1 MVKYPS
7 LNDKDRCRNPI
18 FTTKEGVHMKK
29 RAASLAL
36 VLSMILS
43 FTCQAGAV
51 DANSGDDGQQVS
63 TYAALEASAQSGG
76 LTKLGAV
83 KYILL
88 DCGMKETQFPSGDS
102 DYIAM
107 AKSVGIADDKFDGSA
122 ACSLEEL
129 HTMATS
135 TAAVNLRNAVKNG
148 TPLFVDG
155 VAQPIFPYTS
165 GVPTE
170 DGYSNDNSDIIRYS
184 VYVETNYDTDGDG
197 KLDLVKALVQLPR
210 AAAEGKYK
218 AAAIYDARPY
228 ITGCTDNGDD
238 RKFTYKKDD
247 LGYDLNSLY
256 AQPNARQAEGEAG
269 TMETAAKAKADEW
282 YYVSPY
288 ESGSWGDFYDYEDLD
303 WYDYFLVRG
312 YAVVEVGGLGT
323 RGSEGLETCGA
334 DVETDAFKCVV
345 EWLAKDSTRTA
356 YTDKENNIQIK
367 ADWSNGNVAMTGRSY
382 GGTTDFAVASTG
394 VANLKTIVPVAG
406 IASWY
411 EYTNSQGISTGSNPA
426 YSDNLGFYCAGRYID
441 EDDWNSMKDVYQK
454 YLNRIY
460 NDQMTLNGD
469 YGTHWATRDYTA
481 GDNGK
486 QIDEA
491 KNIQYSNFSCPAL
504 IVHGLNDD
512 NVRTKQFQLMYDA
525 FKNANQDVKLLL
537 HQGAHITPDY
547 DSHKTSLLIGDETY
561 NGILNKWFSHYLYD
575 QNNGAEKMATVTVQS
590 NIVDGG
596 WSTSDTWPTSDAVNA
611 NELTLTNNATGT
623 TTINSNMTGI
633 SSWRDAFTTAST
645 SASAMYTYD
654 VKDDT
659 VIKGTVKVNIK
670 ATPIQHPDKQAV
682 EAADFEAVEAAP
694 RGVDHEEI
702 MNPDN
707 QVADEEEYDAEDEY
721 GIAVMRAGSNSR
733 DALMMSAMLVDV
745 SDKAFQ
751 SYTTS
756 VTEDKTGAVNWVG
769 SGAEDYDVINFIP
782 TTSTYKI
789 IARGWIDLA
798 NPGAGFSSAS
808 AANEVRLE
816 DGKYRNYTVYLQP
829 NYYTVKAGHKLALVV
844 YTYEP
849 GKASYSENY
858 GITIDNAA
866 LSAVIPVENGACKA
880 KMSAVAEQ
888 CYVSAEAAEDD
899 DYETHGKVTGL
910 ERSMVAAGTEVTL
923 TATADS
929 GYDFSGWTV
938 NGEAV
943 EGGATKTFT
952 INGNTTIT
960 ANFTVYH
967 SSSGGGSSSGSSTTV
982 SASKSDNG
990 SVSIDKT
997 SASKGSTVT
1006 VTVKAKD
1013 GYKLDKLTIT
1023 DAKGNTVDV
1032 TDKGNGKFSFVMP
1045 EGKVTVTPTFV
1056 ADNGSQ
1062 TESKSFSDVK
1072 TGDWYADAVKYVSDK
1087 GLMSGTGSDKFA
1099 PSATTTRAMLM
1110 TVLARYAGEDTTG
1123 GAIWYEKG
1131 MEWAKAK
1138 GVSDGTNPNA
1148 NITREQLVT
1157 MMYRYAGS
1165 PATNGSLDNFS
1176 DAASVSSY
1184 AVNAIQWAVANGIV
1198 NGSNGKLNPQDN
1210 ATRAEVAAILM
1221 RFCEMSK

>member
-1 MVKYPS
+1 
-7 LNDKDRCRNPI
+7 
-18 FTTKEGVHMKK
+18 MKK

-1123 GAIWYEKG
+1123 GATWYEKG

-1157 MMYRYAGS
+1157 MMYRYVGS
-1165 PATNGSLDNFS
+1165 PKADGKLDSFS
-1176 DAASVSSY
+1176 DAASVSTY
-1184 AVNAIQWAVANGIV
+1184 AADAMQWAVANGIV
-1198 NGSNGKLNPQDN
+1198 NGSNGKLNPQNN

>member
-76 LTKLGAV
+76 LTKLNAV

-129 HTMATS
+129 HTMANS

-148 TPLFVDG
+148 TPLFVNG

-165 GVPTE
+165 GVPTK
-170 DGYSNDNSDIIRYS
+170 DGYSNDKSDIIRYS

-238 RKFTYKKDD
+238 RKFTYKEGD

-256 AQPNARQAEGEAG
+256 GSAKYQRVSNREMS
-269 TMETAAKAKADEW
+269 TMDAAKKAKAEEW

-345 EWLAKDSTRTA
+345 EWLAQNSRRVA

-460 NDQMTLNGD
+460 NDQQTLNGN
-469 YGTHWATRDYTA
+469 YGPHWATRDYTA
-481 GDNGK
+481 GNEGKKTDNGLTYNK
-486 QIDEA
+486 F
-491 KNIQYSNFSCPAL
+491 NCPAL

-525 FKNANQDVKLLL
+525 FKNANQNVKLLL

-611 NELTLTNNATGT
+611 NELTLKNTATGT

-659 VIKGTVKVNIK
+659 VIKGTVKVNIS
-670 ATPIQHPDKQAV
+670 AAPIQHPDKQAV

-866 LSAVIPVENGACKA
+866 LSAVIPVENGACEA

-888 CYVSAEAAEDD
+888 CYVSAEAAEED
-899 DYETHGKVTGL
+899 DYKTHGKVTGL
-910 ERSMVAAGTEVTL
+910 ESSMVAAGTEVTL

-960 ANFTVYH
+960 ANFTVHH
-967 SSSGGGSSSGSSTTV
+967 SSSGGSSSGSSTTV

-990 SVSIDKT
+990 SVSIDKA

-1023 DAKGNTVDV
+1023 DAKGKTVEV

-1062 TESKSFSDVK
+1062 TENKSYSDVK
-1072 TGDWYADAVKYVSDK
+1072 TGDWYADAVKYVTDK
-1087 GLMSGTGSDKFA
+1087 GLMNGTDDNQFSPNA
-1099 PSATTTRAMLM
+1099 STTRGMLM

-1123 GAIWYEKG
+1123 GATWYEKG

-1165 PATNGSLDNFS
+1165 PKADGKLDSFS
-1176 DAASVSSY
+1176 DAASVSTY
-1184 AVNAIQWAVANGIV
+1184 AADAMQWAVANGIV
-1198 NGSNGKLNPQDN
+1198 NGSNGKLNPQNN

>member
-1 MVKYPS
+1 
-7 LNDKDRCRNPI
+7 
-18 FTTKEGVHMKK
+18 MKK
-29 RAASLAL
+29 RVASLAL

-51 DANSGDDGQQVS
+51 DAG
-63 TYAALEASAQSGG
+63 AAATETQLDAVKSV
-76 LTKLGAV
+76 LLGA
-83 KYILL
+83 
-88 DCGMKETQFPSGDS
+88 GMQTRQFPSDN
-102 DYIAM
+102 DYIQV
-107 AKSVGIADDKFDGSA
+107 AKSLTIIGDDFKADA
-122 ACSLEEL
+122 ACTEKEKSAMQTKAEYIGLK
-129 HTMATS
+129 
-135 TAAVNLRNAVKNG
+135 TALDNG
-148 TPLFVDG
+148 KPLFVGG

-165 GVPTE
+165 GVPTK
-170 DGYSNDNSDIIRYS
+170 DGYSNDKSDIIRYS

-197 KLDLVKALVQLPR
+197 KLDLVKALVQIPR
-210 AAAEGKYK
+210 AAATKPDNHNF
-218 AAAIYDARPY
+218 ATIMDARPY
-228 ITGCTDNGDD
+228 ITGCTDNGTD
-238 RKFTYKKDD
+238 RKFTYKDGD
-247 LGYDLNSLY
+247 LGYNLNSLY
-256 AQPNARQAEGEAG
+256 GKARYLRVSDNKTATTMQAAANASAE
-269 TMETAAKAKADEW
+269 EW
-282 YYVSPY
+282 YYLSPY
-288 ESGSWGDFYDYEDLD
+288 ESEPDDDYYFYDYEDLD

-356 YTDKENNIQIK
+356 YTDKEKNIKIT

-411 EYTNSQGISTGSNPA
+411 DYTNSQGISTRTNPA

-441 EDDWNSMKDVYQK
+441 ENDWDSMKDVYQK

-481 GDNGK
+481 GNEGK
-486 QIDEA
+486 EGTA
-491 KNIQYSNFSCPAL
+491 STSTYNNFNCPAL

-525 FKNANQDVKLLL
+525 FKNKGQNVKLLL
-537 HQGAHITPDY
+537 HQGEHITPDY
-547 DSHKTSLLIGDETY
+547 DDHKTSLMIGNKTY
-561 NGILNKWFSHYLYD
+561 SSILNEWYSHYLYG
-575 QNNGAEKMATVTVQS
+575 QNTDDGNNAEALAAVTVQ
-590 NIVDGG
+590 NNTDGS
-596 WSTSDTWPTSDAVNA
+596 WSTLDSWPTSDSLADVN
-611 NELTLTNNATGT
+611 NKLTLTNTATGT
-623 TTINSNMTGI
+623 TTINSNMNGI
-633 SSWRDAFTTAST
+633 SNWRDTFTSSST
-645 SASAMYTYD
+645 SASAMYATEP
-654 VKDDT
+654 VANDT
-659 VIKGTVKVNIK
+659 VIKGTVQVKIS
-670 ATPIQHPDKQAV
+670 AAPIQHPDQQASAVV
-682 EAADFEAVEAAP
+682 ESAPAVAP
-694 RGVDHEEI
+694 RGASHEEI
-702 MNPDN
+702 MNPANED
-707 QVADEEEYDAEDEY
+707 ADDAASA
-721 GIAVMRAGSNSR
+721 IAVQSESTGSR

-745 SDKAFQ
+745 ADDEF
-751 SYTTS
+751 TTYPMS
-756 VTEDKTGAVNWVG
+756 RTEVKTGKMNWVG
-769 SGAEDYDVINFIP
+769 SGAQDYEIINFK
-782 TTSTYKI
+782 TVQSKYKI

-798 NPGAGFSSAS
+798 NPSAGFSSAS
-808 AANEVRLE
+808 ATAANKIELK
-816 DGKYRNYTVYLQP
+816 DGEYHNYTVYLQP

-844 YTYEP
+844 YTYEQ
-849 GKASYSENY
+849 GKARYSENY
-858 GITIDNAA
+858 GITIDNHS
-866 LSAVIPVENGACKA
+866 LSAVIPVPEGTSAA
-880 KMSAVAEQ
+880 TMSAVDNK
-888 CYVSAEAAEDD
+888 CCVSTSAKN
-899 DYETHGKVTGL
+899 GKVTGL
-910 ERSMVAAGTEVTL
+910 ESSMVAAGTEVTL

-960 ANFTVYH
+960 ANFTVHH

-990 SVSIDKT
+990 SVSVDKT

-1023 DAKGNTVDV
+1023 DAKGNTVEV
-1032 TDKGNGKFSFVMP
+1032 TDKGNGKYTFTMP

-1062 TESKSFSDVK
+1062 TESKSYSDVK

-1123 GAIWYEKG
+1123 GATWYEKG
-1131 MEWAKAK
+1131 MNWAKAK
-1138 GVSDGTNPNA
+1138 GVSDGTNPTVK
-1148 NITREQLVT
+1148 ITREQLVT
-1157 MMYRYAGS
+1157 MLYRYAGS
-1165 PATNGSLDNFS
+1165 PAANGSLDSFS
-1176 DAASVSSY
+1176 DAASVNSY
-1184 AVNAIQWAVANGIV
+1184 AANAMQWAVANGIV
-1198 NGSNGKLNPQDN
+1198 NGLNGKLNPQNN
-1210 ATRAEVAAILM
+1210 ATRAQVAAILM

>member
-1 MVKYPS
+1 
-7 LNDKDRCRNPI
+7 
-18 FTTKEGVHMKK
+18 MKK
-29 RAASLAL
+29 RAASIAL

-76 LTKLGAV
+76 LTKLDAI

-88 DCGMKETQFPSGDS
+88 DCGMKKTQFPSGDS

-129 HTMATS
+129 HTMANS
-135 TAAVNLRNAVKNG
+135 TAAVNLCNAVKNG

-165 GVPTE
+165 GVPTK

-228 ITGCTDNGDD
+228 ITGCTDNGKARGIDYTKGD
-238 RKFTYKKDD
+238 QGYNLNNLYVKPAAREAKGMANTMDTAKK
-247 LGYDLNSLY
+247 
-256 AQPNARQAEGEAG
+256 ATAE
-269 TMETAAKAKADEW
+269 EW
-282 YYVSPY
+282 YYLSPY
-288 ESGSWGDFYDYEDLD
+288 ESTWGDFYDYEDLD

-345 EWLAKDSTRTA
+345 EWLAQNSSRVA
-356 YTDKENNIQIK
+356 YTDKKNNIKIT

-411 EYTNSQGISTGSNPA
+411 DYTNSQGISTRTNPA

-441 EDDWNSMKDVYQK
+441 ENDWDSMKDVYQK

-481 GDNGK
+481 GNEGK
-486 QIDEA
+486 EGTA
-491 KNIQYSNFSCPAL
+491 STSTYNNFNCPAL

-525 FKNANQDVKLLL
+525 FKNKGQNVKLLL
-537 HQGAHITPDY
+537 HQGEHITPDY
-547 DSHKTSLLIGDETY
+547 DDHKTSLMIGNKTY
-561 NGILNKWFSHYLYD
+561 SSILNEWYSHYLYG
-575 QNNGAEKMATVTVQS
+575 QNTDDGNNAEALAAVTVQ
-590 NIVDGG
+590 NNTDGS
-596 WSTSDTWPTSDAVNA
+596 WSTLDSWPTSDSLADVN
-611 NELTLTNNATGT
+611 NKLTLTNTATGT
-623 TTINSNMTGI
+623 TTINSNMNGI
-633 SSWRDAFTTAST
+633 SNWRDTFTSSST
-645 SASAMYTYD
+645 SASAMYATES
-654 VKDDT
+654 VANDT
-659 VIKGTVKVNIK
+659 VIKGTVQVKIS
-670 ATPIQHPDKQAV
+670 AAPIQHPDQQASAVV
-682 EAADFEAVEAAP
+682 ESAPAVAP
-694 RGVDHEEI
+694 RGASHEEI
-702 MNPDN
+702 MNPANED
-707 QVADEEEYDAEDEY
+707 ADDAASA
-721 GIAVMRAGSNSR
+721 IAVQSESTGSR

-745 SDKAFQ
+745 ADDEF
-751 SYTTS
+751 TTYPMS
-756 VTEDKTGAVNWVG
+756 RTEVKTGKMNWVG
-769 SGAEDYDVINFIP
+769 SGAQDYEIINFK
-782 TTSTYKI
+782 TVQSKYKI

-798 NPGAGFSSAS
+798 NPSAGFSSAS
-808 AANEVRLE
+808 ATAANKIELK
-816 DGKYRNYTVYLQP
+816 DGEYHNYTVYLQP

-844 YTYEP
+844 YTYEQ
-849 GKASYSENY
+849 GKARYSENY
-858 GITIDNAA
+858 GITIDNHS
-866 LSAVIPVENGACKA
+866 LSAVIPVPEGTSAA
-880 KMSAVAEQ
+880 TMSAVDNK
-888 CYVSAEAAEDD
+888 CCVSTSAKN
-899 DYETHGKVTGL
+899 GKVTGL
-910 ERSMVAAGTEVTL
+910 ESSMVAAGTEVTL

-960 ANFTVYH
+960 ANFTVHH

-1023 DAKGNTVDV
+1023 DAKGKTVDV
-1032 TDKGNGKFSFVMP
+1032 IDKGNGKFSFVMP

-1056 ADNGSQ
+1056 ADNGGQ
-1062 TESKSFSDVK
+1062 TESKSYSDVK
-1072 TGDWYADAVKYVSDK
+1072 TGDWYADAVKYVADK

-1123 GAIWYEKG
+1123 GATWYEKS

-1148 NITREQLVT
+1148 NITREQIVT

-1165 PATNGSLDNFS
+1165 PKADGKLDSFS
-1176 DAASVSSY
+1176 DAASVSIY
-1184 AVNAIQWAVANGIV
+1184 AADAMQWAVANGIV
-1198 NGSNGKLNPQDN
+1198 NGSNGKLNPQNN
-1210 ATRAEVAAILM
+1210 ATRAQVAAILM

>member
-1 MVKYPS
+1 M
-7 LNDKDRCRNPI
+7 R
-18 FTTKEGVHMKK
+18 K
-29 RAASLAL
+29 RVASLAL

-51 DANSGDDGQQVS
+51 DVNSGNDGQAA
-63 TYAALEASAQSGG
+63 TFAALEASAQSGS
-76 LTKLGAV
+76 LTKLDAV

-88 DCGMKETQFPSGDS
+88 DTGMKETQFPNGDS

-107 AKSVGIADDKFDGSA
+107 AKSVGIVNDTFDGSA

-129 HTMATS
+129 NTMANS
-135 TAAVNLRNAVKNG
+135 EAAVNLRNAVKNG

-165 GVPTE
+165 GVPTDE
-170 DGYSNDNSDIIRYS
+170 GYSNADSDIIRYS

-238 RKFTYKKDD
+238 RDFTYQDGD
-247 LGYDLNSLY
+247 LGYNLDDLYN
-256 AQPNARQAEGEAG
+256 QPAAREAKG
-269 TMETAAKAKADEW
+269 TASTMDTAAKANADEW

-288 ESGSWGDFYDYEDLD
+288 ESYPGYPFYDYEDLD

-312 YAVVEVGGLGT
+312 YAAIEVGGLGT
-323 RGSEGLETCGA
+323 LGSEGLETCGA
-334 DVETDAFKCVV
+334 DVETDAFKCVI
-345 EWLAKDSTRTA
+345 EWLTGDRVA
-356 YTDKENNIQIK
+356 YTDKENNIAIK

-394 VANLKTIVPVAG
+394 VKGLKTIVPVAG

-411 EYTNSQGISTGSNPA
+411 EYTNSQGISTGRNPA

-460 NDQMTLNGD
+460 NDQIELNGD

-481 GDNGK
+481 GNAGKKTDNGLTY
-486 QIDEA
+486 D
-491 KNIQYSNFSCPAL
+491 NFNCPAL

-512 NVRTKQFQLMYDA
+512 NVRTKQFQMMYDA
-525 FKNANQDVKLLL
+525 FANAGQNVKLLL

-561 NGILNKWFSHYLYD
+561 NGILNKWFSHYLYN
-575 QNNGAEKMATVTVQS
+575 QNNGAENMATVTVQS
-590 NIVDGG
+590 NVDGS
-596 WSTSDTWPTSDAVNA
+596 WSTLNSWPTSDEAEAYA
-611 NELTLTNNATGT
+611 NTLTLNNSAEGK
-623 TTINSNMTGI
+623 TTINSDMTGI
-633 SSWRDAFTTAST
+633 NSWRDVFSSTST
-645 SASAMYTYD
+645 SASAMYTSD
-654 VKDDT
+654 VTEDT
-659 VIKGTVKVNIK
+659 VIKGTVKVNIT
-670 ATPIQHPDKQAV
+670 AAPIQHPDQETAPVTESAAV
-682 EAADFEAVEAAP
+682 VAP
-694 RGVDHEEI
+694 RGADHEEI
-702 MNPDN
+702 MDPAN
-707 QVADEEEYDAEDEY
+707 QTAKDTASA
-721 GIAVMRAGSNSR
+721 IAVQSENTGSR

-745 SDKAFQ
+745 ADEAFPT
-751 SYTTS
+751 YTTS
-756 VTEDKTGAVNWVG
+756 VTEQRTGEKNWVG
-769 SGAEDYDVINFIP
+769 SGAQDYDVINFRQVN
-782 TTSTYKI
+782 SKYKI

-798 NPGAGFSSAS
+798 NPSAGFDSAS
-808 AANEVRLE
+808 AANKIALE
-816 DGKYRNYTVYLQP
+816 DGVYHDYTVYLQP
-829 NYYTVKAGHKLALVV
+829 NYYTVEKGHKLALVV

-858 GITIDNAA
+858 GITIDNTK
-866 LSAVIPVENGACKA
+866 LSAVIPVSEGTSVATMSPVGKKYSVTTSAENGTV
-880 KMSAVAEQ
+880 SGLTENLVAEG
-888 CYVSAEAAEDD
+888 A
-899 DYETHGKVTGL
+899 
-910 ERSMVAAGTEVTL
+910 EVTL
-923 TATADS
+923 TATANS
-929 GYDFSGWTV
+929 GYRFSGWTV
-938 NGEAV
+938 NGKSV
-943 EGGATKTFT
+943 VGDATHTFT
-952 INGNTTIT
+952 ITENTTIV
-960 ANFTVYH
+960 ANFTVQSTGGGH
-967 SSSGGGSSSGSSTTV
+967 SSSSSSGSSTTV
-982 SASKSDNG
+982 SASKADNG

-1023 DAKGNTVDV
+1023 DAKGNTIEA

-1056 ADNGSQ
+1056 ADNGGQ

-1072 TGDWYADAVKYVSDK
+1072 SGDWYADAVKYVSDK
-1087 GLMSGTGSDKFA
+1087 NLMGGTGADKFSPNA
-1099 PSATTTRAMLM
+1099 STTRGMLM

-1123 GAIWYEKG
+1123 GSTWYEKG
-1131 MEWAKAK
+1131 MSWAKAN

-1157 MMYRYAGS
+1157 MLYRYAGS
-1165 PATNGSLDNFS
+1165 PAVNGKLDSFTDS
-1176 DAASVSSY
+1176 AAVSTY
-1184 AVNAIQWAVANGIV
+1184 AVNAMQWATANGIV
-1198 NGSNGKLNPQDN
+1198 NGSNGKLNPKNN

-1221 RFCEMSK
+1221 RFCEMGK

>member
-1 MVKYPS
+1 
-7 LNDKDRCRNPI
+7 
-18 FTTKEGVHMKK
+18 MKK

-76 LTKLGAV
+76 LTKLNAV

-129 HTMATS
+129 HTMENS

-165 GVPTE
+165 GVPTK
-170 DGYSNDNSDIIRYS
+170 DGYSNDKSDIIRYS

-345 EWLAKDSTRTA
+345 EWLAQNSSRVA
-356 YTDKENNIQIK
+356 YTDKKNNIRIK

-441 EDDWNSMKDVYQK
+441 EDDWKSMKDVYQK

-460 NDQMTLNGD
+460 NDQIALNGD

-481 GDNGK
+481 GNAGKRTDDKTTYDNFK
-486 QIDEA
+486 
-491 KNIQYSNFSCPAL
+491 CPAL

-525 FKNANQDVKLLL
+525 FKGKGQDVKLLL

-561 NGILNKWFSHYLYD
+561 NSILNKWFSHYLYD
-575 QNNGAEKMATVTVQS
+575 QDNGAEKMATVTVQS

-596 WSTSDTWPTSDAVNA
+596 WSTSDTWPTSDEASAYA
-611 NELTLTNNATGT
+611 NTLTLTNNETGT

-633 SSWRDAFTTAST
+633 SSWRDAFTAAST

-659 VIKGTVKVNIK
+659 VIKGTVKVKIK

-682 EAADFEAVEAAP
+682 EAADFDAVEAAP

-745 SDKAFQ
+745 SDEAFQ

-769 SGAEDYDVINFIP
+769 SGAEDYDVIKFKP
-782 TTSTYKI
+782 TTSKYKI

-798 NPGAGFSSAS
+798 NPDAGFSSAS
-808 AANEVRLE
+808 AANEIELE
-816 DGKYRNYTVYLQP
+816 DGTYNNYTVYLQP

-849 GKASYSENY
+849 GKVDDEHFENY
-858 GITIDNAA
+858 GITIDNTA
-866 LSAVIPVENGACKA
+866 LSAVIPVENGQYTAT
-880 KMSAVAEQ
+880 MSAVDNKY
-888 CYVSAEAAEDD
+888 CVSTSAKN
-899 DYETHGKVTGL
+899 GKVTGL
-910 ERSMVAAGTEVTL
+910 ESSMVAAGTEVTL

-952 INGNTTIT
+952 INSNTTIT
-960 ANFTVYH
+960 ANFTVHH

-1023 DAKGNTVDV
+1023 DAKGNTVEV
-1032 TDKGNGKFSFVMP
+1032 TDKGNGKYTFTMP

-1062 TESKSFSDVK
+1062 TESKSYSDVK

-1123 GAIWYEKG
+1123 GATWYEKG
-1131 MEWAKAK
+1131 MNWAKAK

-1184 AVNAIQWAVANGIV
+1184 AANAMQWAVANGIV
-1198 NGSNGKLNPQDN
+1198 NGSNGKLNPQNN
-1210 ATRAEVAAILM
+1210 ATRAQVAAILM

>member
-1 MVKYPS
+1 
-7 LNDKDRCRNPI
+7 
-18 FTTKEGVHMKK
+18 MKK

-51 DANSGDDGQQVS
+51 DAG
-63 TYAALEASAQSGG
+63 AAATETQLDAVKSV
-76 LTKLGAV
+76 LLGA
-83 KYILL
+83 
-88 DCGMKETQFPSGDS
+88 GMQTRQFPSDN
-102 DYIAM
+102 DYIQV
-107 AKSVGIADDKFDGSA
+107 AKSLTIIGDNFKADAECTADEKA
-122 ACSLEEL
+122 AMQSK
-129 HTMATS
+129 ATQIGLK
-135 TAAVNLRNAVKNG
+135 TAIENG
-148 TPLFVDG
+148 EPLFVNG

-170 DGYSNDNSDIIRYS
+170 DGYSNVNSDIIRYS

-197 KLDLVKALVQLPR
+197 KLDLVKALVQIPR
-210 AAAEGKYK
+210 AAATKRDNHNF
-218 AAAIYDARPY
+218 ATIMDARPY

-238 RKFTYKKDD
+238 RKFTYMEGN

-256 AQPNARQAEGEAG
+256 GSAKYQRVSDREMS
-269 TMETAAKAKADEW
+269 TMDAAKKAKAEEW

-356 YTDKENNIQIK
+356 YTDKEKNIKIT

-411 EYTNSQGISTGSNPA
+411 DYTNSQGISTRTNPA

-441 EDDWNSMKDVYQK
+441 ENDWDSMKDVYQK

-481 GDNGK
+481 GNEGK
-486 QIDEA
+486 EGTA
-491 KNIQYSNFSCPAL
+491 STSKYNNFNCPAL

-525 FKNANQDVKLLL
+525 FKNKGQNVKLLL
-537 HQGAHITPDY
+537 HQGEHITPDY
-547 DSHKTSLLIGDETY
+547 DDHKTSLMIDNKTY
-561 NGILNKWFSHYLYD
+561 SSILNEWYSHYLYG
-575 QNNGAEKMATVTVQS
+575 QNTDDGNNAEALAAVTVQ
-590 NIVDGG
+590 NNTDGS
-596 WSTSDTWPTSDAVNA
+596 WSTLDSWPTSDSLADVN
-611 NELTLTNNATGT
+611 NKLTLTNTATGT
-623 TTINSNMTGI
+623 TTINSNMNGI
-633 SSWRDAFTTAST
+633 SNWRDTFTSSST
-645 SASAMYTYD
+645 SASAMYATEP
-654 VKDDT
+654 VANDT
-659 VIKGTVKVNIK
+659 VIKGTVQVKIS
-670 ATPIQHPDKQAV
+670 AAPIQHPDQQASAVV
-682 EAADFEAVEAAP
+682 ESAPAVAP
-694 RGVDHEEI
+694 RGASHEEI
-702 MNPDN
+702 MNPANED
-707 QVADEEEYDAEDEY
+707 ADDAASA
-721 GIAVMRAGSNSR
+721 IAVQSESTGSR

-745 SDKAFQ
+745 ADNEF
-751 SYTTS
+751 TTYPMS
-756 VTEDKTGAVNWVG
+756 RTEVKTGKMNWVG
-769 SGAEDYDVINFIP
+769 SGAQDYEIINFK
-782 TTSTYKI
+782 TVQSKYKI

-798 NPGAGFSSAS
+798 NPSAGFDSAS
-808 AANEVRLE
+808 AANKISLE
-816 DGKYRNYTVYLQP
+816 DGVYHDYTVYLQP

-844 YTYEP
+844 YTYEQ
-849 GKASYSENY
+849 GKARYSENY
-858 GITIDNAA
+858 GITIDNHS
-866 LSAVIPVENGACKA
+866 LSAVIPVPEGTSAA
-880 KMSAVAEQ
+880 TMSAVGKK
-888 CYVSAEAAEDD
+888 YSVTTSAENG
-899 DYETHGKVTGL
+899 TVSGL
-910 ERSMVAAGTEVTL
+910 TENMVAEGTEVTL

-960 ANFTVYH
+960 ANFTVHH

-982 SASKSDNG
+982 STSKSDNG
-990 SVSIDKT
+990 SVSIDKA

-1023 DAKGNTVDV
+1023 DAKGNTIDV
-1032 TDKGNGKFSFVMP
+1032 TNLSNGKFSFVMP

-1056 ADNGSQ
+1056 ADNGNQ
-1062 TESKSFSDVK
+1062 TESKSYSDVK
-1072 TGDWYADAVKYVSDK
+1072 TGDWFNDAVKYVSAK
-1087 GLMSGTGSDKFA
+1087 GLMSGTSADKFA

-1123 GAIWYEKG
+1123 GATWYEKG

-1165 PATNGSLDNFS
+1165 PKADGKLDSFS
-1176 DAASVSSY
+1176 DAASVSTY
-1184 AVNAIQWAVANGIV
+1184 AADAMQWAVANGIV
-1198 NGSNGKLNPQDN
+1198 NGSNGKLNPQNN
-1210 ATRAEVAAILM
+1210 ATRAQVAAILM

>member
-1 MVKYPS
+1 
-7 LNDKDRCRNPI
+7 
-18 FTTKEGVHMKK
+18 MKK

-88 DCGMKETQFPSGDS
+88 DCGMKETQFPSDDS

-218 AAAIYDARPY
+218 AATIYDARPY

-238 RKFTYKKDD
+238 RKFTYKKGD

-256 AQPNARQAEGEAG
+256 AQPNARQAEVEAG

-312 YAVVEVGGLGT
+312 YAVGEVGGLGT

-481 GDNGK
+481 GNEGKKTDNGLTY
-486 QIDEA
+486 DD
-491 KNIQYSNFSCPAL
+491 FSCPAL

-596 WSTSDTWPTSDAVNA
+596 WFTSKTWPTSDEASAYA
-611 NELTLTNNATGT
+611 NTLTLTNNAKGT

-654 VKDDT
+654 VEADT
-659 VIKGTVKVNIK
+659 LIKGTVKVNIS
-670 ATPIQHPDKQAV
+670 AAPIQHPDKQAV

-745 SDKAFQ
+745 SDEAFQ

-756 VTEDKTGAVNWVG
+756 VTENKTGAVNWVG
-769 SGAEDYDVINFIP
+769 SGAEDYDVIKFKP
-782 TTSTYKI
+782 TTSKYKI

-849 GKASYSENY
+849 GKVDDEHFENY

-866 LSAVIPVENGACKA
+866 LSAVIPVENGQYTAT
-880 KMSAVAEQ
+880 MSAVDNKY
-888 CYVSAEAAEDD
+888 CVSTSAKN
-899 DYETHGKVTGL
+899 GKVTGL
-910 ERSMVAAGTEVTL
+910 ESSVVAAGTEVTL

-960 ANFTVYH
+960 ANFTVHH
-967 SSSGGGSSSGSSTTV
+967 SSSGGSSSGSSTTV

-990 SVSIDKT
+990 SVSIDKA

-1023 DAKGNTVDV
+1023 DAKGNTIAVAKKSDSKY
-1032 TDKGNGKFSFVMP
+1032 TFTMP
-1045 EGKVTVTPTFV
+1045 DSKVTITPTFV

-1062 TESKSFSDVK
+1062 TESKSYSDVK

-1123 GAIWYEKG
+1123 GATWYEKG
-1131 MEWAKAK
+1131 MNWAKAK

-1165 PATNGSLDNFS
+1165 PKADGKLDSFS
-1176 DAASVSSY
+1176 DAASVSTY
-1184 AVNAIQWAVANGIV
+1184 AASAMQWAVANGIV

-1221 RFCEMSK
+1221 RFCEMGK

>member
-1 MVKYPS
+1 
-7 LNDKDRCRNPI
+7 
-18 FTTKEGVHMKK
+18 MKK

-51 DANSGDDGQQVS
+51 DAKTETQLD
-63 TYAALEASAQSGG
+63 
-76 LTKLGAV
+76 AV
-83 KYILL
+83 KSILE
-88 DCGMKETQFPSGDS
+88 DAGMQEKQFPNGDS
-102 DYIAM
+102 DYIQM
-107 AKSVGIADDKFDGSA
+107 AKSLTIIGDNFKADAECTADEKA
-122 ACSLEEL
+122 AMQSK
-129 HTMATS
+129 ATQIGLK
-135 TAAVNLRNAVKNG
+135 TAIENG
-148 TPLFVDG
+148 EPLFVNG

-170 DGYSNDNSDIIRYS
+170 DGYSNVNSDIIRYS

-238 RKFTYKKDD
+238 RKFTYKEGD

-256 AQPNARQAEGEAG
+256 GSAKYQRVSDREMSTMDAAE
-269 TMETAAKAKADEW
+269 KAKAEEW

-345 EWLAKDSTRTA
+345 EWLAQNSSRVA
-356 YTDKENNIQIK
+356 YTDKKNNIQIK

-460 NDQMTLNGD
+460 NDQKTLNGN

-481 GDNGK
+481 GNNGK

-491 KNIQYSNFSCPAL
+491 KNIQYNHFNCPAL

-525 FKNANQDVKLLL
+525 FKNANQNVKLLL

-596 WSTSDTWPTSDAVNA
+596 WSTSDTWPTSDEASAYA
-611 NELTLTNNATGT
+611 NTLTLTNNETGT

-654 VKDDT
+654 VKADT
-659 VIKGTVKVNIK
+659 VIKGTVKVNIS
-670 ATPIQHPDKQAV
+670 AAPIQHPDKQAV

-707 QVADEEEYDAEDEY
+707 QVADEDEYDAEDEY

-745 SDKAFQ
+745 SDEAFQ

-756 VTEDKTGAVNWVG
+756 VTENKTGAVNWVG
-769 SGAEDYDVINFIP
+769 SGAEDYDVIEFKP
-782 TTSTYKI
+782 TTSKYKI

-808 AANEVRLE
+808 AANEIELE
-816 DGKYRNYTVYLQP
+816 DGTYNNYTVYLQP

-866 LSAVIPVENGACKA
+866 LSAVIPVENGACEA

-910 ERSMVAAGTEVTL
+910 ESSMVAAGTEVTL

-952 INGNTTIT
+952 INSNTTIT
-960 ANFTVYH
+960 ANFTVHH

-1062 TESKSFSDVK
+1062 TESKSYSDVK

-1087 GLMSGTGSDKFA
+1087 GLMSGTSADKFA

-1123 GAIWYEKG
+1123 GATWYEKG
-1131 MEWAKAK
+1131 MNWAKAK

-1165 PATNGSLDNFS
+1165 PKADGKLDSFS
-1176 DAASVSSY
+1176 DAASVRTY
-1184 AVNAIQWAVANGIV
+1184 AADAMQWAVANGIV

>member
-1 MVKYPS
+1 
-7 LNDKDRCRNPI
+7 
-18 FTTKEGVHMKK
+18 MKK

-51 DANSGDDGQQVS
+51 DAKTETQLD
-63 TYAALEASAQSGG
+63 
-76 LTKLGAV
+76 AV
-83 KYILL
+83 KSILE
-88 DCGMKETQFPSGDS
+88 DAGMQEKQFPNGDS
-102 DYIAM
+102 DYIQM
-107 AKSVGIADDKFDGSA
+107 AKSLTIIGDNFKADAECTADEKA
-122 ACSLEEL
+122 AMQSK
-129 HTMATS
+129 ATQIG
-135 TAAVNLRNAVKNG
+135 LKNAIENG
-148 TPLFVDG
+148 EPLFVGG

-165 GVPTE
+165 GVPTK
-170 DGYSNDNSDIIRYS
+170 DGYSNDKSDIIRYS

-197 KLDLVKALVQLPR
+197 KLDLVKALVQIPR
-210 AAAEGKYK
+210 AAATKPDNHNF
-218 AAAIYDARPY
+218 ATIMDARPY
-228 ITGCTDNGDD
+228 ITGCTDNGTD
-238 RKFTYKKDD
+238 RKFTYKDGD
-247 LGYDLNSLY
+247 LGYNLNSLY
-256 AQPNARQAEGEAG
+256 GKARYLRVSDNKTATTMQAAANASAE
-269 TMETAAKAKADEW
+269 EW
-282 YYVSPY
+282 YYLSPY
-288 ESGSWGDFYDYEDLD
+288 ESEPDDDYYFYDYEDLD

-356 YTDKENNIQIK
+356 YTDKEKNIKIT

-411 EYTNSQGISTGSNPA
+411 DYTNSQGISTRTNPA

-441 EDDWNSMKDVYQK
+441 ENDWDSMKDVYQK

-481 GDNGK
+481 GNEGK
-486 QIDEA
+486 A
-491 KNIQYSNFSCPAL
+491 GTASTSKYNNFNCPAL

-525 FKNANQDVKLLL
+525 FKNKGQNVKLLL
-537 HQGAHITPDY
+537 HQGEHITPDY
-547 DSHKTSLLIGDETY
+547 DDHKTSLMIGNKTY
-561 NGILNKWFSHYLYD
+561 SSILNEWYSHYLYG
-575 QNNGAEKMATVTVQS
+575 QNIDDGNNAEALAAVTVQ
-590 NIVDGG
+590 NNTDGS
-596 WSTSDTWPTSDAVNA
+596 WSTLDSWPTSDSLADVN
-611 NELTLTNNATGT
+611 NKLTLTNTATGT
-623 TTINSNMTGI
+623 TTINSNMNGI
-633 SSWRDAFTTAST
+633 SNWRDTFTSSST
-645 SASAMYTYD
+645 SASAMYATKP
-654 VKDDT
+654 VANDT
-659 VIKGTVKVNIK
+659 VIKGTVQVKIS
-670 ATPIQHPDKQAV
+670 AAPIQHPDQQASAVV
-682 EAADFEAVEAAP
+682 ESAPAVAP
-694 RGVDHEEI
+694 RGASHEEI
-702 MNPDN
+702 MNPANED
-707 QVADEEEYDAEDEY
+707 ADDAASA
-721 GIAVMRAGSNSR
+721 IAVQSESTGSR

-745 SDKAFQ
+745 ADDEF
-751 SYTTS
+751 TTYPMS
-756 VTEDKTGAVNWVG
+756 RTEVKTGKMNWVG
-769 SGAEDYDVINFIP
+769 SGAQDYEIINFK
-782 TTSTYKI
+782 TVQSKYKI

-798 NPGAGFSSAS
+798 NPSAGFDSAS
-808 AANEVRLE
+808 AANKISLE
-816 DGKYRNYTVYLQP
+816 DGVYHDYTVYLQP

-849 GKASYSENY
+849 GKARYSENY
-858 GITIDNAA
+858 GITIDNHS
-866 LSAVIPVENGACKA
+866 LSAVIPVPEGTSAA
-880 KMSAVAEQ
+880 TMSAVGKK
-888 CYVSAEAAEDD
+888 YSVTTSAENG
-899 DYETHGKVTGL
+899 TVSGL
-910 ERSMVAAGTEVTL
+910 TENMVAEGTEVTL

-929 GYDFSGWTV
+929 GYNFSGWTV
-938 NGEAV
+938 NGQSVA
-943 EGGATKTFT
+943 GGATHTFT
-952 INGNTTIT
+952 ITENTTIV
-960 ANFTVYH
+960 ANFTAQSSGGH
-967 SSSGGGSSSGSSTTV
+967 SSGGSSSGSSTTV

-990 SVSIDKT
+990 SVSIDKA

-1023 DAKGNTVDV
+1023 DAKGKTVDV

-1062 TESKSFSDVK
+1062 TESKSYSDVK

-1123 GAIWYEKG
+1123 GATWYEKG
-1131 MEWAKAK
+1131 MNWAKAK

-1165 PATNGSLDNFS
+1165 PKADGKLDSFS
-1176 DAASVSSY
+1176 DAASVSTY
-1184 AVNAIQWAVANGIV
+1184 AAEAMQWAVAHGIV
-1198 NGSNGKLNPQDN
+1198 NGSNGKLNPQNN
-1210 ATRAEVAAILM
+1210 ATRAQVAAILM

>member
-1 MVKYPS
+1 
-7 LNDKDRCRNPI
+7 
-18 FTTKEGVHMKK
+18 MKK

-129 HTMATS
+129 NTMANS
-135 TAAVNLRNAVKNG
+135 TEAVNLRNAVKNG

-269 TMETAAKAKADEW
+269 TMEAAAKAKADEW

-356 YTDKENNIQIK
+356 YTDKEKNIKIT

-460 NDQMTLNGD
+460 NDQKTLNGN
-469 YGTHWATRDYTA
+469 YGPHWATRDYTA
-481 GDNGK
+481 GNEGKKTDNGLTYNK
-486 QIDEA
+486 F
-491 KNIQYSNFSCPAL
+491 NCPAL

-561 NGILNKWFSHYLYD
+561 NGILNKWFSHYLYN

-670 ATPIQHPDKQAV
+670 AAPIQHPDKQAV
-682 EAADFEAVEAAP
+682 EAADFDAVEAAP

-745 SDKAFQ
+745 SDEAFQ

-769 SGAEDYDVINFIP
+769 SGAKDYDVIKFKP
-782 TTSTYKI
+782 TTSKYKI

-798 NPGAGFSSAS
+798 NPDAGFSSAS
-808 AANEVRLE
+808 AANEIELE
-816 DGKYRNYTVYLQP
+816 DGTYNNYTVYLQP

-960 ANFTVYH
+960 ANFTVHH
-967 SSSGGGSSSGSSTTV
+967 SSSGGSSSGSSTTV

-1023 DAKGNTVDV
+1023 DAKGNTVEV

-1056 ADNGSQ
+1056 ADNGGQ
-1062 TESKSFSDVK
+1062 TESKSYSDVK

-1123 GAIWYEKG
+1123 GATWYEKS

-1165 PATNGSLDNFS
+1165 PKADGKLDSFS
-1176 DAASVSSY
+1176 DAASVSTY
-1184 AVNAIQWAVANGIV
+1184 AADAMQWAVANGIV
-1198 NGSNGKLNPQDN
+1198 NGSNGKLNPQNN

>member
-1 MVKYPS
+1 
-7 LNDKDRCRNPI
+7 
-18 FTTKEGVHMKK
+18 MKK

-76 LTKLGAV
+76 LTKLNAV

-129 HTMATS
+129 HTMENS

-165 GVPTE
+165 GVPTK
-170 DGYSNDNSDIIRYS
+170 DGYSNDKSDIIRYS

-228 ITGCTDNGDD
+228 ITGCTDYGRSRGFN
-238 RKFTYKKDD
+238 YKNADTD
-247 LGYDLNSLY
+247 YDLDTLY
-256 AQPNARQAEGEAG
+256 GSAAPRDAQGEMS
-269 TMETAAKAKADEW
+269 TMDAAKNASADEW
-282 YYVSPY
+282 YYLSPY
-288 ESGSWGDFYDYEDLD
+288 ESYPNYPFYDYEDLD

-312 YAVVEVGGLGT
+312 YAAIEVGGLGT
-323 RGSEGLETCGA
+323 RGSEGLETCGT
-334 DVETDAFKCVV
+334 DVETDAFKCVI
-345 EWLAKDSTRTA
+345 EWLTGNRVA
-356 YTDKENNIQIK
+356 YTDKESNIEIK

-394 VANLKTIVPVAG
+394 VKGLKTIVPVAG

-411 EYTNSQGISTGSNPA
+411 EYTNSQGISTSDNPA
-426 YSDNLGFYCAGRYID
+426 YSDNLGLYCAGRYID
-441 EDDWNSMKDVYQK
+441 EDDWNSIKDTYQA

-460 NDQMTLNGD
+460 NDQVALNGD

-481 GDNGK
+481 GNTGKKTDNGLTY
-486 QIDEA
+486 D
-491 KNIQYSNFSCPAL
+491 NFSCPAL
-504 IVHGLNDD
+504 IVHGLNDT

-525 FKNANQDVKLLL
+525 FKNAKQNVKLLL

-596 WSTSDTWPTSDAVNA
+596 WSTSDTWPTSDEASAYA
-611 NELTLTNNATGT
+611 NTLTLTNNAKGT

-654 VKDDT
+654 VKADT
-659 VIKGTVKVNIK
+659 VIKGTVKVNIS
-670 ATPIQHPDKQAV
+670 AAPIQHLDKQVV
-682 EAADFEAVEAAP
+682 EAADFDAVEAAP

-745 SDKAFQ
+745 SDEAFQ

-756 VTEDKTGAVNWVG
+756 VTENKTGAVNWVG
-769 SGAEDYDVINFIP
+769 SGAEDYDVIKFKP
-782 TTSTYKI
+782 TTSKYKI

-798 NPGAGFSSAS
+798 NPDAGFSSAS

-816 DGKYRNYTVYLQP
+816 DGKPRNYTVYLQP

-849 GKASYSENY
+849 GKVDDEHFENY

-866 LSAVIPVENGACKA
+866 LSAVIPVENGQYTAT
-880 KMSAVAEQ
+880 MSAVDNK
-888 CYVSAEAAEDD
+888 CCVSTSAKN
-899 DYETHGKVTGL
+899 GKVTGL
-910 ERSMVAAGTEVTL
+910 ESSMVAAGTEVTL

-960 ANFTVYH
+960 ANFTVH
-967 SSSGGGSSSGSSTTV
+967 HSSGGGSSSGSSTTV

-1023 DAKGNTVDV
+1023 DAKGKTVDV

-1056 ADNGSQ
+1056 ADNGNQ
-1062 TESKSFSDVK
+1062 TESKSYSDVK
-1072 TGDWYADAVKYVSDK
+1072 TGDWFNDAVKYVSDK

-1123 GAIWYEKG
+1123 GATWYEKG
-1131 MEWAKAK
+1131 MNWAKAK

-1165 PATNGSLDNFS
+1165 PKADGKLDSFS
-1176 DAASVSSY
+1176 DAASVSTY
-1184 AVNAIQWAVANGIV
+1184 AASAMQWAVANGIV

>member
-1 MVKYPS
+1 
-7 LNDKDRCRNPI
+7 
-18 FTTKEGVHMKK
+18 MKK
-29 RAASLAL
+29 RAASIAL

-76 LTKLGAV
+76 LTKLDAV

-88 DCGMKETQFPSGDS
+88 DCGMKKTQFPSGDS

-129 HTMATS
+129 NTMANS

-148 TPLFVDG
+148 TPLFVGG

-165 GVPTE
+165 GVPTK
-170 DGYSNDNSDIIRYS
+170 DGYSNDKSDIIRYS

-228 ITGCTDNGDD
+228 ITGCTDNGEA

-345 EWLAKDSTRTA
+345 EWLAQNSSRVA
-356 YTDKENNIQIK
+356 YTDKKNNIRIK

-460 NDQMTLNGD
+460 NDQMTLNGN
-469 YGTHWATRDYTA
+469 YGPHWATRDYTA
-481 GDNGK
+481 GNEGKKTDNGLTYNK
-486 QIDEA
+486 F
-491 KNIQYSNFSCPAL
+491 NCPAL

-525 FKNANQDVKLLL
+525 FKNAKQNVKLLL

-596 WSTSDTWPTSDAVNA
+596 WSTSDTWPTSDEASAYA
-611 NELTLTNNATGT
+611 NTLTLTNNETGT

-633 SSWRDAFTTAST
+633 SSWRDAFTAAST

-654 VKDDT
+654 VKADT

-670 ATPIQHPDKQAV
+670 AAPIQHSDKQAV

-769 SGAEDYDVINFIP
+769 SGAEDYDVIKFKP
-782 TTSTYKI
+782 TTSKYKI

-798 NPGAGFSSAS
+798 NPDAGFSSAS

-816 DGKYRNYTVYLQP
+816 DGKPRNYTVYLQP

-849 GKASYSENY
+849 GKVDDEHFENY

-866 LSAVIPVENGACKA
+866 LSAVIPVENGQYTAT
-880 KMSAVAEQ
+880 MSAVDNKY
-888 CYVSAEAAEDD
+888 CVSTSAKN
-899 DYETHGKVTGL
+899 GKVTGL
-910 ERSMVAAGTEVTL
+910 ESSVVAAGTEVTL

-960 ANFTVYH
+960 ANFTVHH

-1023 DAKGNTVDV
+1023 DAKGNTVEV
-1032 TDKGNGKFSFVMP
+1032 TDKGNGKYTFTMP

-1062 TESKSFSDVK
+1062 TESKSYSDVK

-1123 GAIWYEKG
+1123 GAAWYEKG
-1131 MEWAKAK
+1131 MNWAKTN

-1157 MMYRYAGS
+1157 MLYRYAGS
-1165 PATNGSLDNFS
+1165 PKADGKLDSFS
-1176 DAASVSSY
+1176 DAASVSTY
-1184 AVNAIQWAVANGIV
+1184 AADAMQWAVANGIV
-1198 NGSNGKLNPQDN
+1198 NGSNGKLNPQNN

-1221 RFCEMSK
+1221 RFCEMGK

>member
-1 MVKYPS
+1 
-7 LNDKDRCRNPI
+7 
-18 FTTKEGVHMKK
+18 MKK

-51 DANSGDDGQQVS
+51 DAG
-63 TYAALEASAQSGG
+63 AAATETQLDAVKSV
-76 LTKLGAV
+76 LLGA
-83 KYILL
+83 
-88 DCGMKETQFPSGDS
+88 GMQTRQFPSDN
-102 DYIAM
+102 DYIQV
-107 AKSVGIADDKFDGSA
+107 AKSLTIIGDNFKADAECTADEKA
-122 ACSLEEL
+122 AMQSK
-129 HTMATS
+129 ATQIGLK
-135 TAAVNLRNAVKNG
+135 TAIENG
-148 TPLFVDG
+148 EPLFVNG

-170 DGYSNDNSDIIRYS
+170 DGYSNVNSDIIRYS

-197 KLDLVKALVQLPR
+197 KLDLVKALVQIPR
-210 AAAEGKYK
+210 AAAKK
-218 AAAIYDARPY
+218 RDNHNFATIMDARPY

-238 RKFTYKKDD
+238 RKFTYKEGDPD
-247 LGYDLNSLY
+247 YDLNSLY
-256 AQPNARQAEGEAG
+256 GSAKYQRVSNGEMRTMDAAE
-269 TMETAAKAKADEW
+269 KAKAEEW
-282 YYVSPY
+282 YYLSPY
-288 ESGSWGDFYDYEDLD
+288 ESSPKYPFYDYEDLD

-481 GDNGK
+481 GNDGK
-486 QIDEA
+486 RVDAA
-491 KNIQYSNFSCPAL
+491 KNIQYSKFSCPAL

-525 FKNANQDVKLLL
+525 FKNANQNVKLLL

-575 QNNGAEKMATVTVQS
+575 QKNGAEDMKTVTVQS

-596 WSTSDTWPTSDAVNA
+596 WSTSDTWPTSDEASAYA
-611 NELTLTNNATGT
+611 NTLTLTNNETGT

-633 SSWRDAFTTAST
+633 SSWRDAFTAAST

-659 VIKGTVKVNIK
+659 VIKGTVKVKIK

-682 EAADFEAVEAAP
+682 EAADFDAVEAAP

-745 SDKAFQ
+745 SDEAFQ

-769 SGAEDYDVINFIP
+769 SGAEDYDVIKFKP
-782 TTSTYKI
+782 TTSKYKI

-798 NPGAGFSSAS
+798 NPDAGFSSAS
-808 AANEVRLE
+808 AANEIELE
-816 DGKYRNYTVYLQP
+816 DGTYNNYTVYLQP

-866 LSAVIPVENGACKA
+866 LSAVIPVKNGACEA

-952 INGNTTIT
+952 INSNTTIT
-960 ANFTVYH
+960 ANFTVHH

-982 SASKSDNG
+982 STSKSDNG
-990 SVSIDKT
+990 SVSIDKA

-1062 TESKSFSDVK
+1062 TESKSYSDVK
-1072 TGDWYADAVKYVSDK
+1072 TGDWFNDAVKYVSDK

-1123 GAIWYEKG
+1123 GATWYEKS

-1165 PATNGSLDNFS
+1165 PKADGKLDSFS
-1176 DAASVSSY
+1176 DATSVSTY
-1184 AVNAIQWAVANGIV
+1184 AADAMQWAVANGIV
-1198 NGSNGKLNPQDN
+1198 NGSSGKLNPQNN

>member
-1 MVKYPS
+1 
-7 LNDKDRCRNPI
+7 
-18 FTTKEGVHMKK
+18 MKK

-51 DANSGDDGQQVS
+51 
-63 TYAALEASAQSGG
+63 E
-76 LTKLGAV
+76 TKTETQLDAV
-83 KYILL
+83 KSILA
-88 DCGMKETQFPSGDS
+88 DAGMQEKQFPNGDS
-102 DYIAM
+102 DYIQM
-107 AKSVGIADDKFDGSA
+107 AKSLTIIGDNFKADAECTADEKA
-122 ACSLEEL
+122 AMQSK
-129 HTMATS
+129 ATQIGLK
-135 TAAVNLRNAVKNG
+135 TAIENG
-148 TPLFVDG
+148 EPLFVDG

-165 GVPTE
+165 GMA
-170 DGYSNDNSDIIRYS
+170 DKDDYSNDDSDIIRYS

-197 KLDLVKALVQLPR
+197 KLDLVKALVQIPR
-210 AAAEGKYK
+210 AAAENPNNHKF
-218 AAAIYDARPY
+218 ATIMDARPY
-228 ITGCTDNGDD
+228 ITGCTDNGAD
-238 RKFTYKKDD
+238 RKFTYKEGD

-256 AQPNARQAEGEAG
+256 GSAKYQRVSNGEMS
-269 TMETAAKAKADEW
+269 TMDAAKKATADEW
-282 YYVSPY
+282 YYLSPY
-288 ESGSWGDFYDYEDLD
+288 ESSPKYPFYDYEDLD

-312 YAVVEVGGLGT
+312 YAVIEVGGLGT

-345 EWLAKDSTRTA
+345 EWLAQNSSRAA

-394 VANLKTIVPVAG
+394 VENLKTIVPVAG

-411 EYTNSQGISTGSNPA
+411 EYTNSQGISTGRNPA

-481 GDNGK
+481 GNEGKKTDNGLNY
-486 QIDEA
+486 D
-491 KNIQYSNFSCPAL
+491 NFNCPAL

-525 FKNANQDVKLLL
+525 FKNANQNVKLLL

-575 QNNGAEKMATVTVQS
+575 VENGAENMATVTVQS

-596 WSTSDTWPTSDAVNA
+596 WFTSDTWPTSDAVNA
-611 NELTLTNNATGT
+611 NELTLTNNAKGT

-645 SASAMYTYD
+645 SASAMYTYN
-654 VKDDT
+654 VTDDT

-670 ATPIQHPDKQAV
+670 AAPIQHPDKQAV

-707 QVADEEEYDAEDEY
+707 QVADEDEYDAEDEY

-745 SDKAFQ
+745 SDEAFQ

-756 VTEDKTGAVNWVG
+756 VTENKTGAVNWIG
-769 SGAEDYDVINFIP
+769 SGAEDYDVIKFKP
-782 TTSTYKI
+782 TTSKYKI

-816 DGKYRNYTVYLQP
+816 DDTYNNYTVYLQP

-866 LSAVIPVENGACKA
+866 LSAVIPVENGQYTAT
-880 KMSAVAEQ
+880 MSAVDNKY
-888 CYVSAEAAEDD
+888 CVSTSAKN
-899 DYETHGKVTGL
+899 GKITGL
-910 ERSMVAAGTEVTL
+910 ESSMVAAGTEVTL

-960 ANFTVYH
+960 ANFTVHH
-967 SSSGGGSSSGSSTTV
+967 SSNGGGSSSGSSTTV

-1006 VTVKAKD
+1006 VAVKAKD
-1013 GYKLDKLTIT
+1013 GYKLDKLTII

-1032 TDKGNGKFSFVMP
+1032 TDKGDGKFSFVMP

-1056 ADNGSQ
+1056 ADNGGQ

-1110 TVLARYAGEDTTG
+1110 TVLARYVGEDTTG
-1123 GAIWYEKG
+1123 GATWYEKG

-1148 NITREQLVT
+1148 DITREQLVT
-1157 MMYRYAGS
+1157 MLYRYAGS
-1165 PATNGSLDNFS
+1165 PKADGKLDSFS

-1184 AVNAIQWAVANGIV
+1184 AVNAMQWAVANGIV
-1198 NGSNGKLNPQDN
+1198 NGSNGKLNSQNN

-1221 RFCEMSK
+1221 RFCEMGK

>member
-1 MVKYPS
+1 
-7 LNDKDRCRNPI
+7 
-18 FTTKEGVHMKK
+18 MKK

-76 LTKLGAV
+76 LTKLNAV

-129 HTMATS
+129 HTMENS

-170 DGYSNDNSDIIRYS
+170 DGYSNDKSDIIRYS

-238 RKFTYKKDD
+238 RKFTYKEGD

-345 EWLAKDSTRTA
+345 EWLAQNSSRVA
-356 YTDKENNIQIK
+356 YTDKKNNIRIK

-441 EDDWNSMKDVYQK
+441 EDDWKSMKDVYQK

-460 NDQMTLNGD
+460 NDQIALNGN
-469 YGTHWATRDYTA
+469 YGPHWATRDYTA
-481 GDNGK
+481 GNEGKKTDNGLTYNK
-486 QIDEA
+486 F
-491 KNIQYSNFSCPAL
+491 NCPAL

-525 FKNANQDVKLLL
+525 FKNAKQNVKLLL

-596 WSTSDTWPTSDAVNA
+596 WSTSDTWPTSDEASAYA
-611 NELTLTNNATGT
+611 NTLTLTNNAKGT

-654 VKDDT
+654 VKADT
-659 VIKGTVKVNIK
+659 VIKGTVKVNIS
-670 ATPIQHPDKQAV
+670 AAPIQHLDKQVV
-682 EAADFEAVEAAP
+682 EAADFDAVEAAP

-745 SDKAFQ
+745 SDEAFQ

-756 VTEDKTGAVNWVG
+756 VTENKTGAVNWVG
-769 SGAEDYDVINFIP
+769 SGAEDYDVIKFKP
-782 TTSTYKI
+782 TTSKYKI

-798 NPGAGFSSAS
+798 NPDAGFSSAS

-816 DGKYRNYTVYLQP
+816 DGKPRNYTVYLQP

-849 GKASYSENY
+849 GKVDDEHFENY

-866 LSAVIPVENGACKA
+866 LSAVIPVENGQYTAT
-880 KMSAVAEQ
+880 MSAVDNK
-888 CYVSAEAAEDD
+888 CCVSTSAKN
-899 DYETHGKVTGL
+899 GKVTGL
-910 ERSMVAAGTEVTL
+910 ESSMVAAGTEVTL

-960 ANFTVYH
+960 ANFTVH
-967 SSSGGGSSSGSSTTV
+967 HSSGGGSSSGSSTTV

-1023 DAKGNTVDV
+1023 DAKGKTVDV

-1056 ADNGSQ
+1056 ADNGGQ
-1062 TESKSFSDVK
+1062 TESKSYSDVK
-1072 TGDWYADAVKYVSDK
+1072 TGDWFNDAVKYVSAK
-1087 GLMSGTGSDKFA
+1087 GLMSGTSADKFA

-1123 GAIWYEKG
+1123 GATWYEKS

-1165 PATNGSLDNFS
+1165 PKADGKLDSFS
-1176 DAASVSSY
+1176 DAASVSTY
-1184 AVNAIQWAVANGIV
+1184 AADAMQWAVAHGIV
-1198 NGSNGKLNPQDN
+1198 NGSNGKLNPQNN
-1210 ATRAEVAAILM
+1210 ATRAQVAAILM

>member
-1 MVKYPS
+1 MVKYSS
-7 LNDKDRCRNPI
+7 LNDKDRCKNPI

-29 RAASLAL
+29 RVASLAL
-36 VLSMILS
+36 VLSIILS

-51 DANSGDDGQQVS
+51 DAG
-63 TYAALEASAQSGG
+63 AAATETQLDAVKSV
-76 LTKLGAV
+76 LLGA
-83 KYILL
+83 
-88 DCGMKETQFPSGDS
+88 GMQTRQFPSDN
-102 DYIAM
+102 DYIQV
-107 AKSVGIADDKFDGSA
+107 AKSLTIIGDNFKADAECTADEKA
-122 ACSLEEL
+122 AMQSK
-129 HTMATS
+129 ATQIG
-135 TAAVNLRNAVKNG
+135 LKNAIENG
-148 TPLFVDG
+148 EPLFVGG

-165 GVPTE
+165 GMA
-170 DGYSNDNSDIIRYS
+170 DKDDYSNDDSDIIRYS

-197 KLDLVKALVQLPR
+197 KLDLVKALVQIPR
-210 AAAEGKYK
+210 AAAVNPDNHKF
-218 AAAIYDARPY
+218 ATIMDARPY

-238 RKFTYKKDD
+238 RKFTYKEGD

-256 AQPNARQAEGEAG
+256 GSAKYQRVSNGEMS
-269 TMETAAKAKADEW
+269 TMDAAKKATADEW

-345 EWLAKDSTRTA
+345 EWLAQNSSRAA
-356 YTDKENNIQIK
+356 YTDKENNIKIE

-394 VANLKTIVPVAG
+394 VENLKTIVPVAG

-411 EYTNSQGISTGSNPA
+411 EYTNSQGISTGRNPA

-460 NDQMTLNGD
+460 NDQKTLNGD
-469 YGTHWATRDYTA
+469 YGDHWKTRDYTA
-481 GDNGK
+481 GNSGKKTDNGLTY
-486 QIDEA
+486 
-491 KNIQYSNFSCPAL
+491 NNFKCPAL

-525 FKNANQDVKLLL
+525 FAKAGKDVKLLL

-561 NGILNKWFSHYLYD
+561 NGILNKWFSYYLY
-575 QNNGAEKMATVTVQS
+575 NRTENHANEMATVTVQS

-596 WSTSDTWPTSDAVNA
+596 WFTSDTWPTSDAVNA
-611 NELTLTNNATGT
+611 NELTLTNNAKGT

-645 SASAMYTYD
+645 SASAMYTYN
-654 VKDDT
+654 VTDDT

-670 ATPIQHPDKQAV
+670 AAPIQHPDKQAV

-707 QVADEEEYDAEDEY
+707 QTADEEEYDAEDEY

-745 SDKAFQ
+745 SDEAFQ

-756 VTEDKTGAVNWVG
+756 VTENKTGAVNWVG
-769 SGAEDYDVINFIP
+769 SGAEDYDVIKFKP
-782 TTSTYKI
+782 TTSKYKI

-798 NPGAGFSSAS
+798 NPSAGFSSAS
-808 AANEVRLE
+808 AANEIELE
-816 DGKYRNYTVYLQP
+816 DGTYNNYTVYLQP

-866 LSAVIPVENGACKA
+866 LSAVIPVENGQYTAT
-880 KMSAVAEQ
+880 MSAVDNKY
-888 CYVSAEAAEDD
+888 CVSTSAKN
-899 DYETHGKVTGL
+899 GKVTGL
-910 ERSMVAAGTEVTL
+910 ESSVVAAGTEVTL

-960 ANFTVYH
+960 ANFTVHH
-967 SSSGGGSSSGSSTTV
+967 SSSGGSSSGSSTTV

-1023 DAKGNTVDV
+1023 DTKGKTVDV

-1056 ADNGSQ
+1056 ADNGDQ
-1062 TESKSFSDVK
+1062 TESKSYSDVK

-1123 GAIWYEKG
+1123 GATWYEKG

-1157 MMYRYAGS
+1157 MLYRYAGS
-1165 PATNGSLDNFS
+1165 PKADGKLDSFS
-1176 DAASVSSY
+1176 DSASVSTY
-1184 AVNAIQWAVANGIV
+1184 AADAMQWAVANGIV

>member
-1 MVKYPS
+1 
-7 LNDKDRCRNPI
+7 
-18 FTTKEGVHMKK
+18 MKK

-51 DANSGDDGQQVS
+51 DAKTETQLD
-63 TYAALEASAQSGG
+63 
-76 LTKLGAV
+76 AV
-83 KYILL
+83 KSILE
-88 DCGMKETQFPSGDS
+88 DAGMQEKQFPNGDS
-102 DYIAM
+102 DYIQM
-107 AKSVGIADDKFDGSA
+107 AKSLTIIGDNFKADAECTADEKA
-122 ACSLEEL
+122 AMQSK
-129 HTMATS
+129 ATQIGLK
-135 TAAVNLRNAVKNG
+135 TAIENG
-148 TPLFVDG
+148 EPLFVNG

-170 DGYSNDNSDIIRYS
+170 DGYSNVNSDIIRYS

-312 YAVVEVGGLGT
+312 YAAIEVGGLGT

-334 DVETDAFKCVV
+334 DVETDAFKCVI
-345 EWLAKDSTRTA
+345 EWLTGDRAA
-356 YTDKENNIQIK
+356 YTDRTSNIAIK

-394 VANLKTIVPVAG
+394 VKGLKTIVPVAG

-481 GDNGK
+481 GNDGK
-486 QIDEA
+486 QIDVA
-491 KNIQYSNFSCPAL
+491 KHIQYSKFSCPAL

-525 FKNANQDVKLLL
+525 FKNANQNVKLLL

-575 QNNGAEKMATVTVQS
+575 QKNGAEDMKTVTVQS

-596 WSTSDTWPTSDAVNA
+596 WSTSDTWPTSDEASAYA
-611 NELTLTNNATGT
+611 NTLTLTNNATGT

-654 VKDDT
+654 VKADT
-659 VIKGTVKVNIK
+659 VIKGTVKVNIS
-670 ATPIQHPDKQAV
+670 AAPIQHPDKQAV

-707 QVADEEEYDAEDEY
+707 QVADEDEYDAEDEY

-745 SDKAFQ
+745 SDEAFQ

-756 VTEDKTGAVNWVG
+756 VTENKTGAVNWVG
-769 SGAEDYDVINFIP
+769 SGAEDYDVIKFKP
-782 TTSTYKI
+782 TTSKYKI

-808 AANEVRLE
+808 AANEIELE
-816 DGKYRNYTVYLQP
+816 DGTYNNYTVYLQP

-866 LSAVIPVENGACKA
+866 LSAVIPVENGQYTAT
-880 KMSAVAEQ
+880 MSAVDNKY
-888 CYVSAEAAEDD
+888 CVSTSAKN
-899 DYETHGKVTGL
+899 GKVTGL
-910 ERSMVAAGTEVTL
+910 ESSMVAAGTEVTL

-952 INGNTTIT
+952 INSNTTIT
-960 ANFTVYH
+960 ANFTVHH

-982 SASKSDNG
+982 STSKSDNG
-990 SVSIDKT
+990 SVSIDKA

-1023 DAKGNTVDV
+1023 DAKGNAVDV

-1056 ADNGSQ
+1056 ADNGGQ
-1062 TESKSFSDVK
+1062 TESKSYSDVK
-1072 TGDWYADAVKYVSDK
+1072 TGDWYADAVKYVADK

-1123 GAIWYEKG
+1123 GATWYEKG

-1148 NITREQLVT
+1148 DITREQLVT
-1157 MMYRYAGS
+1157 MLYRYAGS
-1165 PATNGSLDNFS
+1165 PKADGKFDSFS
-1176 DAASVSSY
+1176 DAASVSTY
-1184 AVNAIQWAVANGIV
+1184 AADAMQWAVANGIV
-1198 NGSNGKLNPQDN
+1198 NGSNGKLNPQNN

>member
-1 MVKYPS
+1 
-7 LNDKDRCRNPI
+7 
-18 FTTKEGVHMKK
+18 MKK

-51 DANSGDDGQQVS
+51 DAG
-63 TYAALEASAQSGG
+63 AAATETQLDAVKSV
-76 LTKLGAV
+76 LLGA
-83 KYILL
+83 
-88 DCGMKETQFPSGDS
+88 GMQTRQFPSDN
-102 DYIAM
+102 DYIQV
-107 AKSVGIADDKFDGSA
+107 AKSLTIIGDNFKADAECTADEKA
-122 ACSLEEL
+122 AMQSK
-129 HTMATS
+129 ATQIGLK
-135 TAAVNLRNAVKNG
+135 TAIENG
-148 TPLFVDG
+148 EPLFVNG

-170 DGYSNDNSDIIRYS
+170 DGYSNVNSDIIRYS

-197 KLDLVKALVQLPR
+197 KLDLVKALVQIPR
-210 AAAEGKYK
+210 AAAKK
-218 AAAIYDARPY
+218 RDNHNFATIMDARPY

-238 RKFTYKKDD
+238 RKFTYKEGD

-256 AQPNARQAEGEAG
+256 GSAKYQRVSDRKMS
-269 TMETAAKAKADEW
+269 TMDAAKKAKAEEW
-282 YYVSPY
+282 YYLSPY
-288 ESGSWGDFYDYEDLD
+288 ESSPKYPFYDYEDLD

-411 EYTNSQGISTGSNPA
+411 DYTNSQGISTRTNPA

-441 EDDWNSMKDVYQK
+441 ENDWDSMKDVYQK

-481 GDNGK
+481 GNAGKKTDNG
-486 QIDEA
+486 ET
-491 KNIQYSNFSCPAL
+491 YGNFRCPAL

-525 FKNANQDVKLLL
+525 FAKAGKTVKLLL
-537 HQGAHITPDY
+537 HQGEHITPDY
-547 DSHKTSLLIGDETY
+547 DDHKTSLMIGNKTY
-561 NGILNKWFSHYLYD
+561 SSILNEWYSHYLYG
-575 QNNGAEKMATVTVQS
+575 QNTDDGNNAEALADVTVQ
-590 NIVDGG
+590 NNTDGS
-596 WSTSDTWPTSDAVNA
+596 WSTLDSWPTSDSLADVN
-611 NELTLTNNATGT
+611 NKLTLTNTATGT
-623 TTINSNMTGI
+623 TTINSNMNGI
-633 SSWRDAFTTAST
+633 SNWRDTFTSSST
-645 SASAMYTYD
+645 SASAMYATEP
-654 VKDDT
+654 VANDT
-659 VIKGTVKVNIK
+659 VIKGTVQVKIS
-670 ATPIQHPDKQAV
+670 AAPIQHPDQQASAVV
-682 EAADFEAVEAAP
+682 ESAPAVAP
-694 RGVDHEEI
+694 RGASHEEI
-702 MNPDN
+702 MNPANED
-707 QVADEEEYDAEDEY
+707 ADDAASA
-721 GIAVMRAGSNSR
+721 IAVQSESTGSR
-733 DALMMSAMLVDV
+733 DALMMSTMLVDV
-745 SDKAFQ
+745 ADDEF
-751 SYTTS
+751 TTYPMS
-756 VTEDKTGAVNWVG
+756 RTEVKTGKMNWVG
-769 SGAEDYDVINFIP
+769 SGAQDYEIINFK
-782 TTSTYKI
+782 TVQSKYKI

-798 NPGAGFSSAS
+798 NPSAGFDSAS
-808 AANEVRLE
+808 AANKISLE
-816 DGKYRNYTVYLQP
+816 DGVYHDYTVYLQP

-844 YTYEP
+844 YTYEQ
-849 GKASYSENY
+849 GKARYSENY
-858 GITIDNAA
+858 GITIDNHS
-866 LSAVIPVENGACKA
+866 LSAVIPVPEGTSAA
-880 KMSAVAEQ
+880 TMSAVGKK
-888 CYVSAEAAEDD
+888 YSVTTSAENG
-899 DYETHGKVTGL
+899 TVSGL
-910 ERSMVAAGTEVTL
+910 TENMVAEGTEVTL

-929 GYDFSGWTV
+929 GYNFSGWTV
-938 NGEAV
+938 NGQSVA
-943 EGGATKTFT
+943 GGATHTFT
-952 INGNTTIT
+952 ITENTTIV
-960 ANFTVYH
+960 ANFTAQSSGGH
-967 SSSGGGSSSGSSTTV
+967 SSGGSSSGSSTTV

-1023 DAKGNTVDV
+1023 DAKGKTVEV

-1056 ADNGSQ
+1056 ADNGGQ

-1072 TGDWYADAVKYVSDK
+1072 TGDWYADAVKYVTDK
-1087 GLMSGTGSDKFA
+1087 GLMNGTDDNQFS

-1123 GAIWYEKG
+1123 GATWYEKG
-1131 MEWAKAK
+1131 MNWAKAK

-1165 PATNGSLDNFS
+1165 PKADGKLDSFS
-1176 DAASVSSY
+1176 DAASVSTY
-1184 AVNAIQWAVANGIV
+1184 AADAMQWAVANGIV
-1198 NGSNGKLNPQDN
+1198 NGSNGKLNPQNN
-1210 ATRAEVAAILM
+1210 ATRAQVAAILM